1 MNKPLKMPWNRLQIP
16 IPFLNLFFFLQSR
29 LCLLEN
35 FLYYRDCRLTYF
47 VRSRNDLTKKK
58 KKKNEQEQE
67 PRQESILNVN
77 RERGA
82 GNVERGTGNGER
94 GTGNGERGTGNGEW
108 GTKVWERVVSGN
120 VHKNPTWQKWSPL
133 VGKDQEPGIIEKRR
147 NNR

>member
-1 MNKPLKMPWNRLQIP
+1 M
-16 IPFLNLFFFLQSR
+16 
-29 LCLLEN
+29 LEN

-47 VRSRNDLTKKK
+47 VRSRNDLTK

-94 GTGNGERGTGNGEW
+94 RTENGERKSENE
-108 GTKVWERVVSGN
+108 
-120 VHKNPTWQKWSPL
+120 
-133 VGKDQEPGIIEKRR
+133 
-147 NNR
+147 

>member
-58 KKKNEQEQE
+58 KKKWT
-67 PRQESILNVN
+67 
-77 RERGA
+77 GA
-82 GNVERGTGNGER
+82 GAQTGEHIKREPGAGSGERGTWNGER